1 MLPGFKNRIP
11 SFAHIVQVM
20 TLGQGLNLKV
30 AILGLLFLIP
40 FFGEAQS
47 GDWPE
52 DMPWWKANNLRVIQ
66 TNLPAYEAAT
76 LDPDSL
82 VADLIH
88 FSANTL
94 IINAGGIMAFIL
106 PNWNTTIPIPT

>member
-1 MLPGFKNRIP
+1 MIQFSSRNIFRYTSRLVFITL
-11 SFAHIVQVM
+11 SWIFFAVNPLQ
-20 TLGQGLNLKV
+20 GQ
-30 AILGLLFLIP
+30 
-40 FFGEAQS
+40 AQATN
-47 GDWPE
+47 WP
-52 DMPWWKANNLRVIQ
+52 DSIPWWKANNLRVIQ

-94 IINAGGIMAFIL
+94 IINAGGIMAFYSTNL
-106 PNWNTTIPIPT
+106 VGPY